1 MLEDILGRSPIPFL
15 LGGRWETG
23 ALPAHTIESFVRP
36 LPPPVRAMNPDGSV
50 WQVARAGTGE
60 ILLALEAVSRG
71 QEILT
76 RLPPHRRRTILEE
89 TARGLETHRTLFARL
104 ITAEVGKPAGASLF
118 EVERAIATFRV
129 AADLAAT
136 YGHHF
141 QPGNLVPQGAGM
153 IGLVDRVSAGPVLA
167 ITPYNFPLNL
177 LAHKVAPAIATGSA
191 LVVKPA
197 PRGMTT
203 ALALGALLLS
213 AGLPPEALSILPCD
227 IPDIERLI
235 DHPALPVV
243 SFTGSAAVGWRI
255 RERVPRK
262 KVLLELGGT
271 AAVMILEDGLTPDL
285 CDRLISGAFAYSGQI
300 CISIQRILVAR
311 PLYDTLRTL
320 LAEKLRELE
329 SDGRVG
335 PPDSP
340 RTLVGPLIS
349 LSHADAVRHKIEEA
363 VSAGAELLSPIRQE
377 GALLH
382 PVLLTKTDAD
392 WPIEQEEVFGPVAT
406 LTPFDS
412 PEEAIRRINR
422 SRFGIQAGI
431 FTRQIDLA
439 IGWAKTIEAG
449 GVLIN
454 EIPTYRLDHWPYGGV
469 KESGS
474 GFEGIAYA
482 MEEMSRPRLLAI
494 RLPAG
499 G

>member
-1 MLEDILGRSPIPFL
+1 MLEDILARSPIPFL
-15 LGGRWETG
+15 LAGRRETG
-23 ALPAHTIESFVRP
+23 ALPPHTIESFVRP
-36 LPPPVRAMNPDGSV
+36 IPSPVGSATPEASS

-60 ILLALEAVSRG
+60 VLLALEAVARG
-71 QEILT
+71 QESLA

-89 TARGLETHRTLFARL
+89 TARGLEAHRTLFARL
-104 ITAEVGKPAGASLF
+104 ITAEVGKPASAALF

-136 YGHHF
+136 FGHHF

-153 IGLVDRVSAGPVLA
+153 LGLVDRVSAGPVLA

-177 LAHKVAPAIATGSA
+177 LVHKVAPAIATGSA

-203 ALALGALLLS
+203 ALALGEILLS

-227 IPDIERLI
+227 IADTERLI

-243 SFTGSAAVGWRI
+243 SFTGSATVGWRI

-271 AAVMILEDGLTPDL
+271 AAVMVAEDGMSPEL

-311 PLYDTLRTL
+311 PLYEPLRAL
-320 LAEKLRELE
+320 LSEKLRELA

-335 PPDSP
+335 PPDAP

-349 LSHADAVRHKIEEA
+349 RSHADAVRIKIEEA
-363 VSAGAELLSPIRQE
+363 VLAGAELLSPIRQE
-377 GALLH
+377 GALLY
-382 PVLLTKTDAD
+382 PVLLTKTEAD

-431 FTRQIDLA
+431 FTRQIDQA
-439 IGWAKTIEAG
+439 IGWARSIEVG

-474 GFEGIAYA
+474 GFEGIPYA

-494 RLPAG
+494 RLPTG